1 MFGRSRLVFVLP
13 AMALLLIAVTVI
25 STQNDVSA
33 QSSSQTFNGDVFIAP
48 GGNLG
53 VGTADPKATLHVN
66 SQGDRQAGGA
76 NAVIF
81 GKDRD
86 PVNSVRYSFWDVGG
100 LISDQDGGA
109 FWRGY
114 HLSAPGITVD
124 GNPVWPRLGWYAEY
138 DQENDPAHR
147 QWVIESTNSNGDDE
161 RHDIIYRISHRDILY
176 LDDTG
181 KVGINLEGRAPT
193 EALEVGGNLR
203 LAGQLHLTD
212 NVVTHGD
219 ICFGTCS

>member
-1 MFGRSRLVFVLP
+1 MSFDRSRLVFVLP
-13 AMALLLIAVTVI
+13 PIALLLIAVTAV
-25 STQNDVSA
+25 STQVDVFA
-33 QSSSQTFNGDVFIAP
+33 QSQGGQTFTGDVGIVSGAK
-48 GGNLG
+48 LG
-53 VGTADPKATLHVN
+53 VGTATPQYPLHVIA
-66 SQGDRQAGGA
+66 SGVPSGSEGVLFAK
-76 NAVIF
+76 V
-81 GKDRD
+81 RD

-100 LISDQDGGA
+100 LTTDANGGA

-114 HLSAPGITVD
+114 HLSAPGIMVD
-124 GNPVWPRLGWYAEY
+124 GNQVWPRLGWYAEY
-138 DQENDPAHR
+138 DRENDPSHR
-147 QWVIESTNSNGDDE
+147 QWVIESTNSNGEDE

-203 LAGQLHLTD
+203 LGGQLHLTD
-212 NVVTHGD
+212 DVVTHGD